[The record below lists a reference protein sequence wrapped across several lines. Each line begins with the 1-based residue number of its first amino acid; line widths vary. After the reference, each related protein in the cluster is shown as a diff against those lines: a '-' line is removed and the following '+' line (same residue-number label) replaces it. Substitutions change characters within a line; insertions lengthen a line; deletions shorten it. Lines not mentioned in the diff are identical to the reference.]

1 MIQMANHNK
10 VQQYSLLI
18 SFIHGLDAGMYTRWR
33 PLPSFRGAN
42 WHRPQEQ
49 EEGQRQ
55 GQEIRL
61 EPRK

>member
-1 MIQMANHNK
+1 MNFTTK
-10 VQQYSLLI
+10 LLLKDAYVV
-18 SFIHGLDAGMYTRWR
+18 FVHPGLDVGMYTRWR
-33 PLPSFRGAN
+33 PLPSARGAD

-55 GQEIRL
+55 GQEICL